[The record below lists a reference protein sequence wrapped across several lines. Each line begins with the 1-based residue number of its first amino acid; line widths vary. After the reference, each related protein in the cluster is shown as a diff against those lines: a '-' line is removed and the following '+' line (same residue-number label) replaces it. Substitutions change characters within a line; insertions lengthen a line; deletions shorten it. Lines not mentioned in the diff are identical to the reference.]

1 MQRVI
6 SALRKMANPFKALAA
21 ALASGNADLP
31 PVEYLEH
38 AALNAENDRW
48 NHQSED
54 DTYATAWSDYTGS
67 MKPHLKGGETL
78 LMEKYR
84 YGKQPKIGEL
94 VVIKTDNGRLVHQL
108 VQFGRGQIKTKGIN
122 NANDDGWWPA
132 DRIQYVVR
140 RVLKQKPNEVAAKL
154 VEPEAPQP

>member
-6 SALRKMANPFKALAA
+6 SALRKMANLFRALAA
-21 ALASGNADLP
+21 ALASGNAELP

-54 DTYATAWSDYTGS
+54 DTYATAWADYTGS

-84 YGKQPKIGEL
+84 VGKQPKIGDL
-94 VVIKTDNGRLVHQL
+94 VVIKTDNGRLVHRL
-108 VQFGRGQIKTKGIN
+108 AQFGPGWIKTKGI
-122 NANDDGWWPA
+122 ANEHDDGKWPT
-132 DRIQYVVR
+132 DRLQYVVR
-140 RVLKQKPNEVAAKL
+140 RVLAQKPNEVAAKL

>member
-1 MQRVI
+1 
-6 SALRKMANPFKALAA
+6 MANPFKALAA
-21 ALASGNADLP
+21 ALASGSADLP
-31 PVEYLEH
+31 PVEYLDH
-38 AALNAENDRW
+38 AALNSENDRW

-67 MKPHLKGGETL
+67 MKPHINGGETL
-78 LMEKYR
+78 LMEKYG

-108 VQFGRGQIKTKGIN
+108 VQFGPGWIKTKGIN
-122 NANDDGWWPA
+122 NQHDDGKWPTS
-132 DRIQYVVR
+132 RLQYVVR

-154 VEPEAPQP
+154 VEPDAGTP